1 MGVSPAIG
9 QRRWAQQ
16 AAPLHL
22 RFAWREKR
30 YRVREEGIVVESCG
44 DRARIRVE
52 RGSACKHCSARAL
65 CRPFGE
71 TFSRLEAANLI
82 GAAQGQRV
90 IVAIEPTRLVKN
102 SLLLYGIPVA
112 ALIVGAISG
121 SYIGRVWIEGNGTD
135 IGAIIGAGL
144 FLVLALVVTHALDR
158 IAARNVESLPKIV
171 EVVDK

>member
-1 MGVSPAIG
+1 V
-9 QRRWAQQ
+9 QT
-16 AAPLHL
+16 LL
-22 RFAWREKR
+22 CE
-30 YRVREEGIVVESCG
+30 
-44 DRARIRVE
+44 
-52 RGSACKHCSARAL
+52 AL

-121 SYIGRVWIEGNGTD
+121 SYIGRVWIEGNGAD

-144 FLVLALVVTHALDR
+144 FLVLAFVVTHALDR
-158 IAARNVESLPKIV
+158 TAARNVESLPKIV
-171 EVVDK
+171 EIVDK